1 MRRAVRF
8 VIALVVALGLVAW
21 VGSAIV
27 HRTTRAWFEKDVN
40 LRAQLVVSGA
50 RQALIA
56 HWHKEQRSEL
66 QGLLAEMT
74 HDERIMAAAA
84 CAADLTLLTRTKDY
98 PTQFGCADLGA
109 PRASHRGVPGG
120 RMERLEHRRRRF
132 PAATSTSAP
141 SRCST
146 ASSPS
151 VSWC

>member
-27 HRTTRAWFEKDVN
+27 HRTTRAWFEKDVS
-40 LRAQLVVSGA
+40 LRARLVVSGA

-66 QGLLAEMT
+66 QGLLAEMA

-98 PTQFGCADLGA
+98 PSQFGCADLGPHVRPTA
-109 PRASHRGVPGG
+109 ESPGADWSAWRHG
-120 RMERLEHRRRRF
+120 DDALR
-132 PAATSTSAP
+132 AATSTSAP
-141 SRCST
+141 SRCWT
-146 ASSPS
+146 ASCRWA
-151 VSWC
+151 SWY